1 MDLARFERATSTF
14 AESRSDSA
22 ELQVRMNWYGHPR
35 RGVSDPSFL
44 APNLPAA
51 RSTIR
56 TQAMAEME
64 RFERSQDFSRHL
76 SGVLPCQLG
85 DISKIG
91 GRLGSRTLHGLKPPQ
106 FSRLLD
112 SLYCRAFLK
121 SLAGTP
127 GFEPR
132 ISILE
137 TAGLPS

>member
-1 MDLARFERATSTF
+1 MNPQ
-14 AESRSDSA
+14 SRSLQFILHPSSFILAVWWTWHDLNVRPRPSQSRA
-22 ELQVRMNWYGHPR
+22 LIPLSYRSELVRASS

-85 DISKIG
+85 DISKMAEG
-91 GRLGSRTLHGLKPPQ
+91 YGV
-106 FSRLLD
+106 
-112 SLYCRAFLK
+112 
-121 SLAGTP
+121 
-127 GFEPR
+127 EPYTVINR
-132 ISILE
+132 RSFQDCL
-137 TAGLPS
+137 THSTVGPS